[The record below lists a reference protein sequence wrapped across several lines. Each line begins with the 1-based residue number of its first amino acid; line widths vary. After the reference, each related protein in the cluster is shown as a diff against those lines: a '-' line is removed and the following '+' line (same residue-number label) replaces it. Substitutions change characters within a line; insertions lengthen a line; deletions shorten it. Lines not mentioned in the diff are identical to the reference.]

1 MHPCGCIRFFQI
13 LRSEPLVHTGHAEP
27 LAAPRVENKKKRRRF
42 EKDTADEQ
50 ERYGESFLALAT
62 KSNIYAA
69 DICLADRR
77 FSHR

>member
-1 MHPCGCIRFFQI
+1 MHPCGRIRFFQI
-13 LRSEPLVHTGHAEP
+13 LQSEPLVHTGHAEP
-27 LAAPRVENKKKRRRF
+27 LAAPRLGNKKKKEEEVRKGYRRR
-42 EKDTADEQ
+42 AA
-50 ERYGESFLALAT
+50 RYGESFLAT